1 MMTSHWSNTVLQ
13 STTKAPSNYF
23 WINIFINTT
32 TASQAQLFNIIFT
45 HDDTLFNTC
54 LNPATVHQSNISPS
68 AHFKR
73 RDNIFFNWSQSNFGF
88 HLFRSRSQQYKFS
101 QCYSTR
107 WWQHAPAQHD
117 DNTATSLSNDLPL
130 NERQPRQIHY
140 NIPSCNCIFSITR
153 SSRQQQPVYHLHY
166 RIDLKSRR
174 GVLWHHNHKQNY
186 QIIIHIITNLI
197 STASD
202 DRKLLVV

>member
-45 HDDTLFNTC
+45 HNDTLFNTC

-73 RDNIFFNWSQSNFGF
+73 RDKFFSTGHKATLDFIFFAADHNNTNF
-88 HLFRSRSQQYKFS
+88 HSA
-101 QCYSTR
+101 T
-107 WWQHAPAQHD
+107 QHD
-117 DNTATSLSNDLPL
+117 DDNMHQLNMMTTRQLASAT
-130 NERQPRQIHY
+130 I
-140 NIPSCNCIFSITR
+140 CR
-153 SSRQQQPVYHLHY
+153 STNVNQGRYTTTYHHA
-166 RIDLKSRR
+166 
-174 GVLWHHNHKQNY
+174 
-186 QIIIHIITNLI
+186 
-197 STASD
+197 TASSALQGHPD
-202 DRKLLVV
+202 SSNLFITSTIAST